1 MKIGDRC
8 ADVQKANDLR
18 EQKWKRMMDECKKDP
33 EEYSPVALIPKTS
46 TPAELGLLKGQVIEV
61 RYSMENCET
70 GDKYMHCWEGTVAD
84 VRIAGKFVL
93 AGVAVS
99 T

>member
-1 MKIGDRC
+1 MFEHVGKILDMATENNTRKAQRPGEPEPPLMVRAYAHLKIGDRC

-46 TPAELGLLKGQVIEV
+46 TPPS
-61 RYSMENCET
+61 R
-70 GDKYMHCWEGTVAD
+70 
-84 VRIAGKFVL
+84 AGAPQG
-93 AGVAVS
+93 AGY
-99 T
+99 